1 MDLQSQEAI
10 LRLSETHG
18 PQSLVVLIGA
28 PDPESA
34 EIAAE
39 TVVLGDPAYAGALA
53 GVQLGLDVYHVLD
66 DTVRATVPED
76 VWEQQI
82 GLSADILEAGALAEA
97 VAEMR
102 AKAGSPD
109 GDGGAGAGAG

>member
-10 LRLSETHG
+10 KRLAGEHG
-18 PQSLVVLIGA
+18 PQSLLVVLGA

-39 TVVLGDPAYAGALA
+39 TVVLGDPSYAGPLTEA
-53 GVQLGLDVYHVLD
+53 QLGLSVYHVLED
-66 DTVRATVPED
+66 EVRAAIPDD

-82 GLSADILEAGALAEA
+82 GVMEDVLDASAIAAAIDGIRAQAAG
-97 VAEMR
+97 
-102 AKAGSPD
+102 
-109 GDGGAGAGAG
+109 